1 MTWHRLL
8 SWLLAVAIPFVAGLV
23 PGPRVLAADLE
34 GFGPV
39 SVRNF
44 QPFQLLFIGLPGDRA
59 AVLPPKALDVRL
71 ELAETA
77 TIFNEQSSAINAQVK
92 FETLRSGLFLR
103 YGFMERLELG
113 VEIPVYYRSR
123 GFLGGAIRAI
133 ERATTGL
140 NPARAALENTSFAF
154 RISRNGQV
162 VMQGGDDHMGLGDIT
177 LSTKYQAMTEQQWRP
192 TLSLRAAIKLPS
204 GDSARFFGSGHSDF
218 GIGIAMEK
226 KLGAQWMAYANA
238 NGLFP
243 TGSVSGLHVGPAVT
257 GLVAIEYLWTP
268 LFTVVAQFE
277 GYSSFYRNTGIGFYD
292 KGVTEAALGFS
303 YLFQQRFHWQVYG
316 VENLD
321 FIRDSSADFT
331 LATALTYRFN
341 R

>member
-1 MTWHRLL
+1 MMRQRLSTWLI
-8 SWLLAVAIPFVAGLV
+8 AVAIPLVAGLA
-23 PGPRVLAADLE
+23 PDLSALAADLE

-113 VEIPVYYRSR
+113 LEIPVYYRSR
-123 GFLGGAIRAI
+123 GFLGGAITGV

-140 NPARAALENTSFAF
+140 SPARAALGNTSFAF
-154 RISRNGQV
+154 RVSRNGRV
-162 VMQGGDDHMGLGDIT
+162 LMQSGDDHMGPGDIT
-177 LSTKYQAMTEQQWRP
+177 LSTKYQAMTERQWWP
-192 TLSLRAAIKLPS
+192 TLSLRGAIKLPS
-204 GDSARFFGSGHSDF
+204 GDSARFFGSGHTDF
-218 GIGIAMEK
+218 GVGIAAEK

-243 TGSVSGLHVGPAVT
+243 TGDVSGLHAGPAVT
-257 GLVAIEYLWTP
+257 GLFAIEYLWSP
-268 LFTVVAQFE
+268 QFTVVAQFE
-277 GYSSFYRNTGIGFYD
+277 GYSSFYRNTGVGLYD

-303 YLFQQRFHWQVYG
+303 YLFQQRFLWQVYG

-321 FIRDSSADFT
+321 FIRDSAADFT
-331 LATALTYRFN
+331 LATVLTYRFN